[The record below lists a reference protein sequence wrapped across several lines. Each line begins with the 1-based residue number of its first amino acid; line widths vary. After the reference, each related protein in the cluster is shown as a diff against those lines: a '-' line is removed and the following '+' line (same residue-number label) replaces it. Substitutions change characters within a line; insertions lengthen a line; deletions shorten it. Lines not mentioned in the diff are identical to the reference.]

1 MQIRK
6 VTKAVFSLSLAFL
19 MLSAPVAS
27 AIDSYYSEDGAP
39 QGKLG
44 LVWVEDSLRNGN
56 PVSYAQYYN
65 SDEVRVCKSL
75 TEKKCLENN
84 WNQNVMLVPCS
95 VDDSSACIEGISIG
109 TDPKNLTKAKLVRN
123 IDGNNMEPYLP
134 FGIPRGGTIGIWE
147 APGQMHTG
155 DNNQYSVAARI
166 EYGGDKNGAAIIGF
180 QASVVPIRIQN
191 GSYTKMELIEI
202 TDASRGGKTFPV
214 FAHHIGNCAWQEADK
229 CAIAQQWQE
238 NAIASLKIRVPKEI
252 TGWLYG
258 RIASPSIDV
267 SNFNKTLNTVTITA
281 KPVTV
286 QGSKPLVDIDKI
298 PTGMKNFLT
307 NDGKNPFPDGPNSAN
322 GGWVWQIATD
332 NDDSL
337 NWYKNWFAYT
347 NDKADGMVDYWN
359 IKSIPSQS
367 VGSSCISSTKELVGL
382 VTSNSMLYSGSAP
395 VFRDQSMQYKVTS
408 LHYMPDG
415 VTPFL
420 GSYNLVMRSS
430 AARCLYKF
438 SSAPVQAVVEVINP
452 NGSIQVATTIL
463 NESDG
468 WLKLSAAGFT
478 FSSPTLKIKLTQNG
492 NRKTLSK
499 QEGNKITITCIKG
512 KVTQKVS
519 AVNPKCPSSYKKMG

>member
-1 MQIRK
+1 MRK

-27 AIDSYYSEDGAP
+27 AIDSYYSEDAAP

-65 SDEVRVCKSL
+65 SNEVRVCKSL

-202 TDASRGGKTFPV
+202 TDASRGGKTIPV

>member
-1 MQIRK
+1 M
-6 VTKAVFSLSLAFL
+6 
-19 MLSAPVAS
+19 
-27 AIDSYYSEDGAP
+27 
-39 QGKLG
+39 
-44 LVWVEDSLRNGN
+44 
-56 PVSYAQYYN
+56 
-65 SDEVRVCKSL
+65 
-75 TEKKCLENN
+75 
-84 WNQNVMLVPCS
+84 
-95 VDDSSACIEGISIG
+95 
-109 TDPKNLTKAKLVRN
+109 
-123 IDGNNMEPYLP
+123 
-134 FGIPRGGTIGIWE
+134 
-147 APGQMHTG
+147 
-155 DNNQYSVAARI
+155 
-166 EYGGDKNGAAIIGF
+166 
-180 QASVVPIRIQN
+180 
-191 GSYTKMELIEI
+191 
-202 TDASRGGKTFPV
+202 
-214 FAHHIGNCAWQEADK
+214 
-229 CAIAQQWQE
+229 
-238 NAIASLKIRVPKEI
+238 
-252 TGWLYG
+252 
-258 RIASPSIDV
+258 
-267 SNFNKTLNTVTITA
+267 NTVTITA

-298 PTGMKNFLT
+298 PTEMKNFLT
-307 NDGKNPFPDGPNSAN
+307 NNNKNPFPDGPNYAN
-322 GGWVWQIATD
+322 GGWVWQIPTD
-332 NDDSL
+332 NQDSL
-337 NWYKNWFAYT
+337 NWYKNWFPYT
-347 NDKADGMVDYWN
+347 NDKADGIVDYWN

-499 QEGNKITITCIKG
+499 QEGNIITITCIKG